1 MVVDHGLYVLPDE
14 CLEVV
19 NIIVI
24 WEANVLA
31 LAEGR
36 NRLGGTKAC
45 YSNMMNWK
53 RKCSPPQSKQ
63 INRLTKTLSQWQD
76 NSSKSRTIP

>member
-1 MVVDHGLYVLPDE
+1 MVVDHGLYGLPDE

-19 NIIVI
+19 NIMVI
-24 WEANVLA
+24 WEDNVLA

-45 YSNMMNWK
+45 YSTMMNWK
-53 RKCSPPQSKQ
+53 CKYSLPQSKQ
-63 INRLTKTLSQWQD
+63 IN
-76 NSSKSRTIP
+76 